1 MTFRFSSAGVRTG
14 VAAAVV
20 AGAVHLAQ
28 SRDVVVDFTRPL
40 VLGTL
45 RWFGNDA
52 VDCGEELRVG
62 KLLVPWTRDCAGIN
76 LLFILLALAVW
87 VNRKESRAWRF
98 WLCMLGMV
106 PAAAVANVLRVLT
119 LLAYR
124 TVAYPGVE
132 SPQTHYFIGFI
143 WLVPFI
149 SLITPRD
156 GRALR
161 SGLMET
167 LHAAAVVALLAPM
180 AGTPNA
186 LLLTLAAVVGLAQC
200 RVRDDAVRTNAWP
213 LVAWVTAGVGIA
225 VVGMES
231 FWLPWLLLCPLL
243 VQPRWIF
250 SVPGLACVLCTNS
263 LVVMQPWSW
272 AVAAAGVAWVM
283 FYGEG
288 AEETAKAGAG
298 DLRAADENAV
308 AHDPQDRS
316 YRTYTT
322 YESAT
327 AGSEAAVRCEAT
339 ATAAADATTTT
350 AAEANAAAA
359 LLPVCVKPRRMG
371 WAVQMAFYACLTFPF
386 LASTV
391 LAIGQKSWEP
401 PAGVMSRCISP
412 NCFEVRLHGQ
422 PKEIG
427 LACYSSASR
436 DRHHTLE
443 VCLKY
448 RGIELSAVENC
459 PQVMTDGKH
468 WFREFFMQ
476 DGHMLADYP
485 AYVRS
490 TFVPWRDPG
499 VHLIFVSAKEAHSAA
514 EFNAACE
521 VLAQRF
527 YEECSGGA
535 DARVAAV
542 KE

>member
-1 MTFRFSSAGVRTG
+1 MRTG
-14 VAAAVV
+14 LAAAVV

-45 RWFGNDA
+45 RWFGNEA
-52 VDCGEELRVG
+52 VDCGENLRVG

-98 WLCMLGMV
+98 WLCMVGMV
-106 PAAAVANVLRVLT
+106 PAAALANVLRVLT

-149 SLITPRD
+149 TLITPRD
-156 GRALR
+156 KRPLA

-167 LHAAAVVALLAPM
+167 LHAAAVVALLAPL

-186 LLLTLAAVVGLAQC
+186 LLLTLAAVVALAQC
-200 RVRDDAVRTNAWP
+200 HVRDDLVRASGWP
-213 LVAWVTAGVGIA
+213 LAAWVAAGAGIA

-243 VQPRWIF
+243 VQARWVF
-250 SVPGLACVLCTNS
+250 SVPGAACIACTHS

-272 AVAAAGVAWVM
+272 AVAAVGAAWVY

-288 AEETAKAGAG
+288 AQT
-298 DLRAADENAV
+298 AADDKEAASEPEN
-308 AHDPQDRS
+308 RSS
-316 YRTYTT
+316 YRYYTT
-322 YESAT
+322 YGSAP
-327 AGSEAAVRCEAT
+327 AGAEAAAGT
-339 ATAAADATTTT
+339 QASDAAAGC
-350 AAEANAAAA
+350 ER
-359 LLPVCVKPRRMG
+359 PRRMR
-371 WAVQMAFYACLTFPF
+371 WAGQAAFYACLTLPF
-386 LASTV
+386 LASTL

-401 PAGVMSRCISP
+401 PVGMVARCISP

-422 PKEIG
+422 PQEIG

-448 RGIELSAVENC
+448 RGMELSSVEDC
-459 PQVMTDGKH
+459 PLVMTDGTH

-476 DGHMLADYP
+476 SGHVLADYP
-485 AYVRS
+485 AYVQS
-490 TFVPWRDPG
+490 TFYPWRDAG
-499 VHLIFVSAKEAHSAA
+499 VHLIFVSANEAQRPG
-514 EFNAACE
+514 EFSAACE
-521 VLAQRF
+521 RLAQRF
-527 YEECSGGA
+527 FEECAGEA
-535 DARVAAV
+535 DVRLAGMKR
-542 KE
+542 

>member
-1 MTFRFSSAGVRTG
+1 M
-14 VAAAVV
+14 V

-45 RWFGNDA
+45 RWFGNEA

-119 LLAYR
+119 LLMYR

-161 SGLMET
+161 AGLMET

-200 RVRDDAVRTNAWP
+200 RVRDDAARPSAWP

-243 VQPRWIF
+243 VQSRWIW

-288 AEETAKAGAG
+288 AEGTAKAGAG
-298 DLRAADENAV
+298 AKADARDLKAAGDLAAASGMETAGDKGAASGLKDRSAVTPAIYECAV
-308 AHDPQDRS
+308 ANADAALR
-316 YRTYTT
+316 
-322 YESAT
+322 
-327 AGSEAAVRCEAT
+327 GEAAAAGEHD
-339 ATAAADATTTT
+339 AAADAYT
-350 AAEANAAAA
+350 AVP
-359 LLPVCVKPRRMG
+359 LVPVCVRPRRLG
-371 WAVQMAFYACLTFPF
+371 LAVQVAFYACLTFPF
-386 LASTV
+386 LASTL

-401 PAGVMSRCISP
+401 PAGVMARCISP

-448 RGIELSAVENC
+448 RGIELSAVEAC

-476 DGHMLADYP
+476 EGQMLADYP

-490 TFVPWRDPG
+490 TFCPWKDPG
-499 VHLIFVSAKEAHSAA
+499 VHLIFVSANGAHSAA

-527 YEECSGGA
+527 HEECAGA
-535 DARVAAV
+535 PDARVAVV

>member
-1 MTFRFSSAGVRTG
+1 MSFRFSSASVRTG

-45 RWFGNDA
+45 RWFGNEA

-119 LLAYR
+119 LLMYR

-161 SGLMET
+161 AGLMET

-200 RVRDDAVRTNAWP
+200 RVRDDAVRANAWP

-243 VQPRWIF
+243 VQSRWIW

-272 AVAAAGVAWVM
+272 AVAAAGVAWVL

-288 AEETAKAGAG
+288 AEETAGDKGAAS
-298 DLRAADENAV
+298 DLK
-308 AHDPQDRS
+308 DRS
-316 YRTYTT
+316 AVPPTI
-322 YESAT
+322 YE
-327 AGSEAAVRCEAT
+327 C
-339 ATAAADATTTT
+339 AAADAD
-350 AAEANAAAA
+350 AALRGEAAAA
-359 LLPVCVKPRRMG
+359 SEHDAAACAADAYTAVPLVPVCVRPRRLG
-371 WAVQMAFYACLTFPF
+371 WAVQLAFYACLTFPF

-401 PAGVMSRCISP
+401 PAGVMARCISP

-448 RGIELSAVENC
+448 RGIELSAVEDC
-459 PQVMTDGKH
+459 PLVMTDGKH

-476 DGHMLADYP
+476 EGQMLADYP

-499 VHLIFVSAKEAHSAA
+499 VHLIFVSANEAHSAA
-514 EFNAACE
+514 EFNAASE

-527 YEECSGGA
+527 FEECAGA
-535 DARVAAV
+535 TDARVAVV
-542 KE
+542 KR